1 MLAVKSSNCH
11 IPWVFDWYPVSRVA
25 FNLESNF
32 ACRVFDWWIGWC
44 LFVSYVFI
52 YDRQRQKKSILLY
65 QLFSANELYKLNLVL
80 LISEKKK
87 TDENVKKNYLII
99 LI

>member
-11 IPWVFDWYPVSRVA
+11 IPWVFDWYPASRVA

-52 YDRQRQKKSILLY
+52 YDRQRQKKVFYYISYFQQMNCTNSI
-65 QLFSANELYKLNLVL
+65 
-80 LISEKKK
+80 
-87 TDENVKKNYLII
+87 
-99 LI
+99 